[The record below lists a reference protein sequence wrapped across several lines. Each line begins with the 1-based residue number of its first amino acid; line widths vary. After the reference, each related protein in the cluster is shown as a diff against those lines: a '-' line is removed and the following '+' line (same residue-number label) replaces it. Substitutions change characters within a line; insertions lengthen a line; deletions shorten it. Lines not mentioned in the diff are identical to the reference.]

1 MSESVR
7 YNKVIDLLETGNTV
21 FASGLIWNGNVDDVM
36 FVSDSDYDMVMIEME
51 HEGFN
56 FDSLKLSLQFLL
68 NRKRI
73 SEKGSV
79 QADIVPLV
87 RIPPNARELS
97 QWIIKQALDT
107 GVYGIVIPHLN
118 TVEEA
123 QAAALS
129 SGAGCGGFRTAG
141 AERMV
146 AEDRSEI
153 LGYNST
159 RIL

>member
-73 SEKGSV
+73 SEKSSV

-107 GVYGIVIPHLN
+107 GV
-118 TVEEA
+118 
-123 QAAALS
+123 
-129 SGAGCGGFRTAG
+129 
-141 AERMV
+141 
-146 AEDRSEI
+146 
-153 LGYNST
+153 
-159 RIL
+159 